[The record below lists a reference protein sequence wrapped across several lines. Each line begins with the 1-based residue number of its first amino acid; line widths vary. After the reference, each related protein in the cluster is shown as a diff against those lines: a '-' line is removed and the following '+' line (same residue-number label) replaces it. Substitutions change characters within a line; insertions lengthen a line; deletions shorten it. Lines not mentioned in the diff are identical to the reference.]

1 VHRAVTKDGMDVA
14 MKIQYPGV
22 ADSIES
28 DIDNVKLLL
37 GYTNL
42 IPEGLYLENAMKV
55 AKEELFR
62 ECDYELEAKSQKRFG
77 ILLSGAK
84 GFYVPVVID
93 DLSSKRVLTSELVP
107 GIPIDK
113 VALLDQE
120 TRNYVGRKLL
130 ELTLMELFV
139 FRFMQ

>member
-1 VHRAVTKDGMDVA
+1 MCF
-14 MKIQYPGV
+14 ILQPQ
-22 ADSIES
+22 
-28 DIDNVKLLL
+28 
-37 GYTNL
+37 
-42 IPEGLYLENAMKV
+42 V

-107 GIPIDK
+107 GNCFKSSHFQHLKTPKI
-113 VALLDQE
+113 
-120 TRNYVGRKLL
+120 
-130 ELTLMELFV
+130 
-139 FRFMQ
+139 